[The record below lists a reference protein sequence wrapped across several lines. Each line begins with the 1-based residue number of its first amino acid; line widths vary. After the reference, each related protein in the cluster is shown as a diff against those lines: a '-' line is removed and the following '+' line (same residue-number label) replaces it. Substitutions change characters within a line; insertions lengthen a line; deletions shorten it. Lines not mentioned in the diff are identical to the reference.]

1 MTLGIIIS
9 LAVAALCAVI
19 VYALLKSPNAEKETA
34 PPVQSETTRCGTPD
48 LRNGGTLI
56 YQTGNMIK
64 IVTLESTE
72 TMTVAEYEAREVEE
86 VWQRVK

>member
-19 VYALLKSPNAEKETA
+19 VYVLLKSPKAEKETA
-34 PPVQSETTRCGTPD
+34 PPVQRETTRCGTPD

-72 TMTVAEYEAREVEE
+72 TMTVAEYEARKILQE
-86 VWQRVK
+86 KTI

>member
-19 VYALLKSPNAEKETA
+19 VCALLKSSKPDKETA
-34 PPVQSETTRCGTPD
+34 PPVQRTAMRCGTPY

-56 YQTGNMIK
+56 YQTGDMIK
-64 IVTLESTE
+64 IVTRESTE
-72 TMTVAEYEAREVEE
+72 TMTVAEYEARKEKQSE
-86 VWQRVK
+86 RGPT